1 MARHYVAA
9 VLATLIAFM
18 ATAAATRAATYPADE
33 AGEYMKR
40 WLILG
45 AIPIF
50 DGEPDT
56 SDTAAIAAA
65 IDRDFLADAGGEASA
80 APREGDAV
88 TVAGQEFVWTA
99 IESEDD
105 SIDLKAFCGD
115 HSFVVAYAY
124 AEIEALH
131 AGDTVLGFGS
141 DDEAQIWV
149 NGELAH
155 TNPVPRSVVLDD
167 DTVTVSLR
175 EGVNRLLIKV
185 QNREQGWGFACRILD
200 SEGLGVKLL
209 DAALAG
215 QIDDIATYVQFGA
228 DLTAARYGLTAVQTA
243 RVQGYPDIVDAL
255 VAAGADP
262 GEHMPT
268 PAEIVDALFTDIV
281 KDDLPGAA
289 VLVSRDGEV
298 LFGKG
303 YGLADVGNRVPVT
316 PDTKFRIGSV
326 SKQFTAAAILKLQEQ
341 GKLSVTDTLST
352 FLPNYP
358 RGDEVTLHHLLTHTS
373 GIHNYTTKAD
383 FLDLATVPVTP
394 EDQIDYF
401 KDDPYD
407 FDPGEEWVYSNS
419 GYYLLAYVVQVVS
432 EQSFGDFLREQ
443 FLEPLGMHDSG
454 LHDSSTVLTHEAF
467 GYTYASGAVAKALNW
482 DMSRALG
489 AGNVYSTVH
498 DLQRWNE
505 AVFSHEALTEETM
518 QAVLTPARLNDG
530 SIADALGGQYGYGW
544 MTTDMRGMQVIS
556 HSGGLHGFVAFL
568 AWVPEKRLTVTV
580 LHNSYLPIPG
590 MNPAA
595 LVNEAAQVFL
605 WEELPP
611 RTSLAAADIDPAV
624 FDRFAGDYVL
634 AGMVKFGIRREG
646 DVWSAVVGDAPQ
658 ELTPLSDTEFVVKG
672 TSVVLRF
679 VLDDEGNLSHIER
692 EESGSISEAYPAEEE
707 EEGIAVPAELLAE
720 YAGKYEFRN
729 LVLTVTSEEDHLY
742 AQMTGQGK
750 YEIYGR
756 SETEFFWKVAVASV
770 EFVRDESGEVSQA
783 VIHQGPAVIPAVR
796 VK

>member
-373 GIHNYTTKAD
+373 GIHNYS
-383 FLDLATVPVTP
+383 
-394 EDQIDYF
+394 DY
-401 KDDPYD
+401 
-407 FDPGEEWVYSNS
+407 
-419 GYYLLAYVVQVVS
+419 
-432 EQSFGDFLREQ
+432 
-443 FLEPLGMHDSG
+443 
-454 LHDSSTVLTHEAF
+454 
-467 GYTYASGAVAKALNW
+467 
-482 DMSRALG
+482 
-489 AGNVYSTVH
+489 
-498 DLQRWNE
+498 
-505 AVFSHEALTEETM
+505 
-518 QAVLTPARLNDG
+518 
-530 SIADALGGQYGYGW
+530 
-544 MTTDMRGMQVIS
+544 
-556 HSGGLHGFVAFL
+556 
-568 AWVPEKRLTVTV
+568 
-580 LHNSYLPIPG
+580 
-590 MNPAA
+590 
-595 LVNEAAQVFL
+595 
-605 WEELPP
+605 
-611 RTSLAAADIDPAV
+611 
-624 FDRFAGDYVL
+624 
-634 AGMVKFGIRREG
+634 
-646 DVWSAVVGDAPQ
+646 SA
-658 ELTPLSDTEFVVKG
+658 
-672 TSVVLRF
+672 
-679 VLDDEGNLSHIER
+679 
-692 EESGSISEAYPAEEE
+692 
-707 EEGIAVPAELLAE
+707 
-720 YAGKYEFRN
+720 
-729 LVLTVTSEEDHLY
+729 
-742 AQMTGQGK
+742 
-750 YEIYGR
+750 
-756 SETEFFWKVAVASV
+756 
-770 EFVRDESGEVSQA
+770 
-783 VIHQGPAVIPAVR
+783 
-796 VK
+796 